1 MDIDLVGGFHH
12 VIKWGNYKMKGYKV
26 LGLYARSGYYVS
38 VPHWLDFESNIKA
51 MIFGLKDQFQEI

>member
-1 MDIDLVGGFHH
+1 
-12 VIKWGNYKMKGYKV
+12 MKGYKV